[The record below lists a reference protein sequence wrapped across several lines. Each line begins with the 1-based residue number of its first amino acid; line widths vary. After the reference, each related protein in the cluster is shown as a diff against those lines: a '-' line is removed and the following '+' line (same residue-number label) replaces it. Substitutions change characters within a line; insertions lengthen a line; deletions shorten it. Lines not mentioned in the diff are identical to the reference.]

1 MCGGSGVSSSVS
13 GRSKV
18 RKYFCSNIFI
28 RSTFIFLWQ
37 AASISPLCSPPIKP
51 GPSTSP
57 LPSRATHSSPGTA
70 QLQEA
75 GQQLQLGSSHRKH
88 SSKSLGQPTIPEEV
102 NIVIKDVQCM
112 GDDVI
117 ATYNLSK
124 FEVSV
129 GQRVKENVFGP
140 LLFFSS

>member
-1 MCGGSGVSSSVS
+1 MRRLWCKQQCVGEVEGEEIFLF
-13 GRSKV
+13 
-18 RKYFCSNIFI
+18 KYFHQKYIY
-28 RSTFIFLWQ
+28 FLWQ

-102 NIVIKDVQCM
+102 NIVIRDVQCM

>member
-1 MCGGSGVSSSVS
+1 M
-13 GRSKV
+13 
-18 RKYFCSNIFI
+18 RKYFCLNIFI

-102 NIVIKDVQCM
+102 SI
-112 GDDVI
+112 
-117 ATYNLSK
+117 
-124 FEVSV
+124 
-129 GQRVKENVFGP
+129 
-140 LLFFSS
+140 

>member
-1 MCGGSGVSSSVS
+1 MF
-13 GRSKV
+13 
-18 RKYFCSNIFI
+18 KYFHQKYIY
-28 RSTFIFLWQ
+28 FLLLQ

-102 NIVIKDVQCM
+102 NIVISLRDVQ
-112 GDDVI
+112 
-117 ATYNLSK
+117 YN
-124 FEVSV
+124 VWV
-129 GQRVKENVFGP
+129 MM
-140 LLFFSS
+140 

>member
-1 MCGGSGVSSSVS
+1 MRRLWCKQQCVGEVEGEEIFLF
-13 GRSKV
+13 
-18 RKYFCSNIFI
+18 KYFYQKYS
-28 RSTFIFLWQ
+28 IFLRQ

-102 NIVIKDVQCM
+102 NI
-112 GDDVI
+112 
-117 ATYNLSK
+117 
-124 FEVSV
+124 
-129 GQRVKENVFGP
+129 
-140 LLFFSS
+140 